1 MDGLYHFGNVAAT
14 HIETFQFALGITKR
28 INGGVVIH
36 LSLQSEAVCLIYLVF
51 EMTEVNQ
58 CGSTGVLHLLQVATR
73 IHRVVLKQEPV
84 LDYLFTILYAKS
96 LASLVID
103 VLDDAILVVEHHVE
117 QGSVEHGMITHE
129 QLRHLLLLMD
139 LVGNVV
145 LDAQQT
151 DDISVFVT
159 ACHRNIR
166 FIDTLVCRCRCIISQ
181 PNHTRLFLAFAHQDN
196 GLAKLFIV
204 VTVKQVGKLHR
215 IVFLFVFPRVGKV
228 EIVVLDHVV
237 NPDSLLAGFQDKGQA
252 RILASV
258 GIILPL
264 TPTSE
269 QAMKEW
275 YHC

>member
-129 QLRHLLLLMD
+129 QL
-139 LVGNVV
+139 
-145 LDAQQT
+145 
-151 DDISVFVT
+151 
-159 ACHRNIR
+159 
-166 FIDTLVCRCRCIISQ
+166 
-181 PNHTRLFLAFAHQDN
+181 
-196 GLAKLFIV
+196 
-204 VTVKQVGKLHR
+204 
-215 IVFLFVFPRVGKV
+215 
-228 EIVVLDHVV
+228 
-237 NPDSLLAGFQDKGQA
+237 
-252 RILASV
+252 
-258 GIILPL
+258 
-264 TPTSE
+264 
-269 QAMKEW
+269 
-275 YHC
+275 